1 MSGFV
6 FVLTVSFFSSDFY
19 LFLNVIS
26 QPVNSRYIG
35 LNLEGKYN
43 HIRVNTKKRL
53 EFKTNMSLDAIWIQ
67 SGINS
72 FIFLEMDT
80 QKQIVN
86 IFGYLPTICLVS
98 SFSPMSENASQNGR
112 YISRVTVT
120 SDAFASELKSSILKQ
135 KIRYWNRYCLIS
147 KYRQILIFFNKP
159 WCSNVSPFEYINNI
173 RPQLLK
179 DILRSP

>member
-1 MSGFV
+1 MTFQICHTVKLQFIINTVTCENSDCIQKNLNFKTLFWFLVSGFV

-53 EFKTNMSLDAIWIQ
+53 EFKTNMSLDAIRIQ

-120 SDAFASELKSSILKQ
+120 SDAFASELKSSILQQ
-135 KIRYWNRYCLIS
+135 KICN
-147 KYRQILIFFNKP
+147 
-159 WCSNVSPFEYINNI
+159 
-173 RPQLLK
+173 
-179 DILRSP
+179 